1 VASKRS
7 STAKSTRRRRARPP
21 ERVSPEVERWLAAH
35 DHPLRPVLLAVRQAI
50 LAVDPLIAEGIKWN
64 APSFHLREYFA
75 TAAIRAEDV
84 VHVVL
89 HRGAKARPIPNG
101 GVTILDPAGLLE
113 WHSHDR
119 ASVRFRTRSEF
130 QSRRTAFQKILRQWI
145 RLI

>member
-1 VASKRS
+1 VASKNPSPR
-7 STAKSTRRRRARPP
+7 KRTRRRGARPP

-75 TAAIRAEDV
+75 TAAIRGEGV

-89 HRGAKARPIPNG
+89 HRGAKARPLPNG
-101 GVTILDPAGLLE
+101 GVTILDPGGLLE
-113 WHSHDR
+113 WHAADR
-119 ASVRFRTRSEF
+119 ASIRFRTRAEF
-130 QSRRTAFQKILRQWI
+130 QSGRAAFQEILRQWI